1 MSNTSFIKP
10 LAMVAVVYAGD
21 KYILNEQDMMRSLYL
36 GVAGGIGVFAAASI
50 APMVPLQS
58 MLPNGAYMDSKT
70 LELRLLEIGG
80 SVGVGFA
87 LNRYVLNNEPYVNL
101 RTDKMALLAGADFV
115 AEYIDDYVAGRPL
128 SFFK

>member
-50 APMVPLQS
+50 APMVPFEKF
-58 MLPNGAYMDSKT
+58 MPNGAYMDSKT

-80 SVGVGFA
+80 AVGVGFA
-87 LNRYVLNNEPYVNL
+87 LNRYVLNNDPYVNL
-101 RTDKMALLAGADFV
+101 RTDKMALLAGADFIS
-115 AEYIDDYVAGRPL
+115 EYIDDYVAGRPL

>member
-50 APMVPLQS
+50 APMVPFEKF
-58 MLPNGAYMDSKT
+58 MPNGAYMDSKT

-80 SVGVGFA
+80 AVGVGFA
-87 LNRYVLNNEPYVNL
+87 LNRYVLNNDPYVNL
-101 RTDKMALLAGADFV
+101 RTDKMALLAGADFIS
-115 AEYIDDYVAGRPL
+115 EYIEDYVAGRPL

>member
-1 MSNTSFIKP
+1 MSNPMIKP
-10 LAMVAVVYAGD
+10 LAMVAVVTAGD
-21 KYILNEQDMMRSLYL
+21 KYILGETNMTRSLYL
-36 GVAGGIGVFAAASI
+36 GLAGGVGVFAAGTL
-50 APMVPLQS
+50 APMLPLEK

-80 SVGVGFA
+80 AVGVGFA
-87 LNRYVLNNEPYVNL
+87 LNRYVLNNDPYVNL

-115 AEYIDDYVAGRPL
+115 SEYIDDYVAGRPL

>member
-50 APMVPLQS
+50 APMVPFEKF
-58 MLPNGAYMDSKT
+58 MPNGAYMDSKT

-80 SVGVGFA
+80 AVGVGFA
-87 LNRYVLNNEPYVNL
+87 LNRYVLNNDPYVNL

-115 AEYIDDYVAGRPL
+115 AEYVDDYMNGRPL

>member
-50 APMVPLQS
+50 APMVPLEKL
-58 MLPNGAYMDSKT
+58 MPNGAYMDSKT

-80 SVGVGFA
+80 VVGVGFA
-87 LNRYVLNNEPYVNL
+87 LNRYVLNNDPYVNL

-115 AEYIDDYVAGRPL
+115 SEYIDDYVAGRPL

>member
-50 APMVPLQS
+50 APMVPLEKL
-58 MLPNGAYMDSKT
+58 MPNGAYMDSKT

-80 SVGVGFA
+80 AVGVGFA
-87 LNRYVLNNEPYVNL
+87 LNRYVLNNDPYVNL

-115 AEYIDDYVAGRPL
+115 SEYIDDYVAGRPL